1 MTGNELIKWIQDNDA
16 GDKLVCM
23 WRPNYDGDIDDI
35 DENDLEVKTLE
46 KKMFIDSRLQGKDV
60 ILIG

>member
-1 MTGNELIKWIQDNDA
+1 MTGNELVKWIQDNDA

-23 WRPNYDGDIDDI
+23 WRPCYDGDIDDI
-35 DENDLEVKTLE
+35 DENDLEVTTLGNS
-46 KKMFIDSRLQGKDV
+46 MFIDSRLHGKDV